1 MGPTDRGVFCGAGA
15 GGGVGASGG
24 DIYEQMNWDREEDW
38 RSAKACTITA
48 WPAMVQN
55 HCPGFISPRSISCWL
70 SQAKGLELWQ
80 WNDWIANLDP
90 ALVRSALAVRKLT
103 TAVVTLWCQ
112 GQAQVLY
119 SASEKV
125 KSGRKLRPGLA
136 VNRAIRSILRRG
148 AGLCSSNRQRNPP
161 KKSSWRARLVGVGGV
176 GSAQGVIA
184 GAVETGLIQRHHIGE
199 KVQVGGVKVDDIAE
213 HGIAAL
219 FGLKRQHLADIAGRA
234 EWVEPVFAIGAVI
247 WPDPRRGLDQP
258 VDRRDHRGLCHG
270 VKADAVD
277 FGGKVSGNCDAV
289 SGQKQHLRKT
299 GVKVMAQGGRA
310 STAASA
316 RIRATG
322 PLAKACLPSC
332 RKWSSAGKCVGVPG
346 SGRRGSTGQ
355 ADR

>member
-1 MGPTDRGVFCGAGA
+1 
-15 GGGVGASGG
+15 
-24 DIYEQMNWDREEDW
+24 
-38 RSAKACTITA
+38 
-48 WPAMVQN
+48 MVQN
-55 HCPGFISPRSISCWL
+55 HCPGFISPRSISCWPA
-70 SQAKGLELWQ
+70 QAKGLELCQ

-112 GQAQVLY
+112 GRAQVLY

-148 AGLCSSNRQRNPP
+148 AGMCSSNRQRNPP
-161 KKSSWRARLVGVGGV
+161 KKSSWRARLVVVGGV

-219 FGLKRQHLADIAGRA
+219 FGLKRQHRADIAGLA

-299 GVKVMAQGGRA
+299 GVKVMAQGGRDLDRSFGQDQGERA
-310 STAASA
+310 LGQGLPAVVQKVVERGEVRGRSGFGPAWQHRPGRSLRQGVFGRALLQRAA
-316 RIRATG
+316 IW
-322 PLAKACLPSC
+322 LK
-332 RKWSSAGKCVGVPG
+332 
-346 SGRRGSTGQ
+346 GR
-355 ADR
+355 